1 MIKNFLKSL
10 GYAVLM
16 VVFPVVAS
24 VIIQVGNITND
35 TLGYIIQGI
44 FFLVASVIGV
54 VLLKRQDSCN
64 EKGKH
69 INKRGLLWF
78 IPIIGVEV
86 IVFISGIDMS
96 HTILYY
102 VVLLFFTLFVG
113 ISEEVFFRGLILS
126 KLKSENMNSAI
137 MISSALFAVL
147 HLTNLAG
154 GVSVEYAILQLLFAF
169 IFGIVTAQLT
179 VITKSLV
186 PAIIWH
192 FSHDFISFLTGNEL
206 NAVTLVILVIQCVVL
221 VIYSI
226 YLHRV
231 IKKL

>member
-44 FFLVASVIGV
+44 FFLVASVIGI

-154 GVSVEYAILQLLFAF
+154 GVSIEYAILQLLFAF

>member
-1 MIKNFLKSL
+1 MIKNFLMSL

-44 FFLVASVIGV
+44 FFLVASVIGI

-102 VVLLFFTLFVG
+102 VALLFFTLFVG

-126 KLKSENMNSAI
+126 KLKSENMNFAI

-154 GVSVEYAILQLLFAF
+154 GVSIEYAILQLLFAF